1 MFVIDDMFYL
11 PFLADFEFDQAGLDL
26 IGPKSSTCSLFF
38 IHAAKIRKILVTS
51 KYSGRYLLL
60 FYSFSIMIRVDAGNR
75 LLKKEKSGYS
85 HKGNNHLFL
94 YYSCSY
100 TLILLHHFFSHASI
114 AILHDVQALS
124 WSCQALTINRISGDF
139 FDIIII

>member
-1 MFVIDDMFYL
+1 MECL
-11 PFLADFEFDQAGLDL
+11 LAFSRGLEFELAGLDM
-26 IGPKSSTCSLFF
+26 IGPKSTTCSLFF

-51 KYSGRYLLL
+51 KYSGRNLLL
-60 FYSFSIMIRVDAGNR
+60 FCSFSIMLRVDAGKW

-100 TLILLHHFFSHASI
+100 TLTSTSLFLFLRFHRYTSRCSSPW
-114 AILHDVQALS
+114 LEQ
-124 WSCQALTINRISGDF
+124 SGAGH
-139 FDIIII
+139 

>member
-75 LLKKEKSGYS
+75 LLKKKKSGYF
-85 HKGNNHLFL
+85 HKGNNHL

-100 TLILLHHFFSHASI
+100 TLISTSRFLFSRFHRYTSQYSSPW
-114 AILHDVQALS
+114 LELS
-124 WSCQALTINRISGDF
+124 VADHLQNIERLP
-139 FDIIII
+139 

>member
-1 MFVIDDMFYL
+1 MFYL
-11 PFLADFEFDQAGLDL
+11 PFLADFEFDLAGLDL

-100 TLILLHHFFSHASI
+100 TLTSTSPFLFSRFHRYTSRCSSPW
-114 AILHDVQALS
+114 LELS
-124 WSCQALTINRISGDF
+124 SAGHVTFTEVKEVEGVS
-139 FDIIII
+139 

>member
-1 MFVIDDMFYL
+1 MFVIEDMFYL

-38 IHAAKIRKILVTS
+38 IHAAKIRQILVTS
-51 KYSGRYLLL
+51 KYSERYLLL

-100 TLILLHHFFSHASI
+100 TLTSTSPFLFSRFHRYTSRCSSPW
-114 AILHDVQALS
+114 LEQLS
-124 WSCQALTINRISGDF
+124 AGH
-139 FDIIII
+139 

>member
-94 YYSCSY
+94 FLYSNFYFTISFL
-100 TLILLHHFFSHASI
+100 TLPSLYFTMFKPLVGAVKRWPL
-114 AILHDVQALS
+114 AE
-124 WSCQALTINRISGDF
+124 
-139 FDIIII
+139 

>member
-38 IHAAKIRKILVTS
+38 IHAAKIRQILVTS

-75 LLKKEKSGYS
+75 LLIKEKSGYS

-100 TLILLHHFFSHASI
+100 TLTSTSPFLFSRFHRYTLRCSSPWLELSGADHLQNNERLL
-114 AILHDVQALS
+114 
-124 WSCQALTINRISGDF
+124 
-139 FDIIII
+139 

>member
-1 MFVIDDMFYL
+1 MFIINGMFYL
-11 PFLADFEFDQAGLDL
+11 PFLVDFEFDLADLDL

-38 IHAAKIRKILVTS
+38 IHTAKIRKISVTS

-94 YYSCSY
+94 YYPCSY
-100 TLILLHHFFSHASI
+100 TLTSTSPFLFSRFHRYTSRCSSPWLEQSSAG
-114 AILHDVQALS
+114 H
-124 WSCQALTINRISGDF
+124 
-139 FDIIII
+139 

>member
-1 MFVIDDMFYL
+1 MFIINGMFYL
-11 PFLADFEFDQAGLDL
+11 PFLVDFEFDLADLDL

-38 IHAAKIRKILVTS
+38 IHTAKIRKISVTS

-85 HKGNNHLFL
+85 HKGNNHLF
-94 YYSCSY
+94 
-100 TLILLHHFFSHASI
+100 
-114 AILHDVQALS
+114 
-124 WSCQALTINRISGDF
+124 
-139 FDIIII
+139 

>member
-38 IHAAKIRKILVTS
+38 IHAAKIRKILITS

-85 HKGNNHLFL
+85 HKRNNHLFL

-100 TLILLHHFFSHASI
+100 TLTSTSPFLFSRFHRYTSRCSSPWLEQLNAG
-114 AILHDVQALS
+114 H
-124 WSCQALTINRISGDF
+124 
-139 FDIIII
+139 

>member
-1 MFVIDDMFYL
+1 MFIINGMFYL

-38 IHAAKIRKILVTS
+38 IHAAKIRQILVTS

-100 TLILLHHFFSHASI
+100 TLTSTSPFLFSHF
-114 AILHDVQALS
+114 HHY
-124 WSCQALTINRISGDF
+124 ISRY
-139 FDIIII
+139 

>member
-1 MFVIDDMFYL
+1 M
-11 PFLADFEFDQAGLDL
+11 
-26 IGPKSSTCSLFF
+26 IGPKSSTCPLFF

-51 KYSGRYLLL
+51 KYSRRYLLL

-94 YYSCSY
+94 YDFCSCTLTSTSRFLFSRFHRYTSRCSSPWLEQLSAGYVTFTEVKEILKSQIATSKHNYYRYSNF
-100 TLILLHHFFSHASI
+100 TRRKRF
-114 AILHDVQALS
+114 
-124 WSCQALTINRISGDF
+124 
-139 FDIIII
+139 

>member
-26 IGPKSSTCSLFF
+26 IGPKSSTSSLFF
-38 IHAAKIRKILVTS
+38 IHAAKIRQILVTS

-75 LLKKEKSGYS
+75 LLQKREKWLFPQR
-85 HKGNNHLFL
+85 KQPLILVLFLFL
-94 YYSCSY
+94 YSNFYFTISFL
-100 TLILLHHFFSHASI
+100 TLPSLYFTILIPLAGV
-114 AILHDVQALS
+114 A
-124 WSCQALTINRISGDF
+124 NRCPF
-139 FDIIII
+139 TE

>member
-1 MFVIDDMFYL
+1 MFYL

-26 IGPKSSTCSLFF
+26 IGSKSSTCSLFF

-100 TLILLHHFFSHASI
+100 TLTSTSPFLFSRFHRYTSRCSSPWLELSVAGHLQNIGRLL
-114 AILHDVQALS
+114 
-124 WSCQALTINRISGDF
+124 
-139 FDIIII
+139 

>member
-38 IHAAKIRKILVTS
+38 IHAAKIRQILVTS
-51 KYSGRYLLL
+51 KYSERYLLL

-100 TLILLHHFFSHASI
+100 TLTSTSPFLFSRFHRYTSRCSSPW
-114 AILHDVQALS
+114 LEQLS
-124 WSCQALTINRISGDF
+124 AGH
-139 FDIIII
+139 